1 MRKLATSKEIRKL
14 AKDVQDRGAEVVYGS
29 THIKVK
35 YMGQLVVLSRS
46 PSDKRAVLNMRSD
59 LRRIGAI

>member
-1 MRKLATSKEIRKL
+1 MRKLATSKEIRQL
-14 AKDVQDRGAEVVYGS
+14 AKDVEERGAEVSYGS

-35 YMGQLVVLSRS
+35 YQGQLVVLSRS
-46 PSDKRAVLNMRSD
+46 PSDRRAVLNMRSD